1 LSFLSPNDG
10 MNIVID
16 VIGWEIIESITWV
29 SKEYKGN
36 SAEISE
42 YIYIYIYIYIYN
54 LVTTNIY
61 HIFWVYNMRLLQL
74 LFSLKM
80 ILIF

>member
-42 YIYIYIYIYIYN
+42 YIYIYIYIYI
-54 LVTTNIY
+54 
-61 HIFWVYNMRLLQL
+61 
-74 LFSLKM
+74 
-80 ILIF
+80 